1 MAVTAGRVVKYR
13 RWGLKPRW
21 SLLQSW
27 QGRLLAVRSL
37 HVSAPFSSSAPLPP
51 AVRAGAVCVAD
62 DGQHGLGEG
71 GLLCLDGDARYGGD
85 AYGWPGAAA
94 APAPFG

>member
-1 MAVTAGRVVKYR
+1 MAVTASRVVKYR
-13 RWGLKPRW
+13 RWGPKPRW

-37 HVSAPFSSSAPLPP
+37 HVPAPFSSSAPLPP

-71 GLLCLDGDARYGGD
+71 GLLRAGGDARH
-85 AYGWPGAAA
+85 GAETRGRTGTSA
-94 APAPFG
+94 APPPFG